1 MPDDFRKPEV
11 AIRPRVLCVD
21 DEPAVLDGLMR
32 QLHGEFS
39 VVGAVSGEEALAML
53 ADGPSFPVLMS
64 DMRMPGL
71 DGAAVLAQARL
82 IKPDTVRVLLTGH
95 SDIDDAVAAVNEG
108 NIFRFLI
115 KPCPRPVLLKAL
127 TDAVDQHR
135 MITAEKV
142 LLEQTLRGSVSA
154 LLETLSLANP
164 MAFAR
169 ATRIQQTVRQ
179 LIKATGEEDWRIE
192 VAAMVSQI
200 GTVVLAP
207 ETLYKL
213 NGGLALTAEEE
224 LQVRVLPWHA
234 ERLLEQIPRLEVV
247 RQIIHD
253 QTIPYEQ
260 IRSRPAVGDTPGA
273 QAAMRAETGAQMLR
287 LAVDLEALEA
297 RGLDRRA
304 ALSILGR
311 RRGSYD
317 PALLD
322 ALSTTAAPGDGEP
335 GIMPL
340 MSSELQAGM
349 MIVYDVTDSAGR
361 LLVGH
366 GYEVTES
373 LIERIHNSK
382 ATTVIKEP
390 IYVRAAGQHDLTDE
404 GTRAQGPARE

>member
-1 MPDDFRKPEV
+1 
-11 AIRPRVLCVD
+11 
-21 DEPAVLDGLMR
+21 
-32 QLHGEFS
+32 
-39 VVGAVSGEEALAML
+39 
-53 ADGPSFPVLMS
+53 MS

-82 IKPDTVRVLLTGH
+82 TKPDTVRVLLTGH
-95 SDIDDAVAAVNEG
+95 SDIDDAVTAVNEG
-108 NIFRFLI
+108 NIFRFLV
-115 KPCPRPVLLKAL
+115 KPCPRPVLVKAL

-142 LLEQTLRGSVSA
+142 LLEQTLRGSVAA
-154 LLETLSLANP
+154 LVETLSLANP

-179 LIKATGEEDWRIE
+179 LIKATGPEEDWRIE

-213 NGGLALTAEEE
+213 NAGLALTAEEE

-253 QTIPYEQ
+253 QTIPYDQ
-260 IRSRPAVGDTPGA
+260 TRSRPAVGDTPGA
-273 QAAMRAETGAQMLR
+273 LATMKAETGAQMLR
-287 LAVDLEALEA
+287 LAVNLEALEA

-311 RRGSYD
+311 RKGSYD
-317 PALLD
+317 PALLA
-322 ALSTTAAPGDGEP
+322 ALLARAAPGDDAP
-335 GIMPL
+335 GIVAL
-340 MSSELQAGM
+340 MSNELRAGM
-349 MIVYDVTDSAGR
+349 TIVYDVTDNAGR

-366 GYEVTES
+366 GYEVTDS
-373 LIERIHNSK
+373 LIERIRNWK
-382 ATTVIKEP
+382 APTVIREP
-390 IYVRAAGQHDLTDE
+390 IYVRSQGQHDRADE
-404 GTRAQGPARE
+404 ANWETAP